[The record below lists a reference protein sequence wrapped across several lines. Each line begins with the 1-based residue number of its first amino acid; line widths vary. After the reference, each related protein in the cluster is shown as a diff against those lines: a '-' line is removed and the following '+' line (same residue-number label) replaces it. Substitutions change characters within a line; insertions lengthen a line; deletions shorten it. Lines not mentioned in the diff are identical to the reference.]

1 MSTLF
6 RKRLI
11 PAECICLKDDL
22 IIHMEQDKI
31 ITRWETFRPKP
42 EFSHGTSYYV
52 LNQGWKISKFFK
64 QDNTLA
70 YIYCDI
76 IDTSY
81 DKDSDTYIF
90 TDLLADVII
99 KDGQVHVVDLDELA
113 DACSEGLISNEML
126 VSSLHKLNNLL
137 TVIYDGSFEEYL
149 KVLDSYL

>member
-11 PAECICLKDDL
+11 PAECISLKDDH
-22 IIHMEQDKI
+22 IIHMESDMI
-31 ITRWETFRPKP
+31 ITKWKTFRPKP
-42 EFSHGTSYYV
+42 DFSHGISYYV
-52 LNQGWKISKFFK
+52 LDKGWKINKFFK
-64 QDNTLA
+64 EDGSLA

-81 DKDSDTYIF
+81 NEVNDTYIF

-99 KDGQVHVVDLDELA
+99 IGDQVKVVDLDELG

-126 VSSLHKLNNLL
+126 VASLHKLNNLL
-137 TVIYDGSFEEYL
+137 TIIYDGEFQNYL
-149 KVLDSYL
+149 NVLDQYC